1 MKPDLYGFITT
12 MIKVTYVIWQLQGLP
27 KTSSNPPTFSES
39 PIPKIG
45 SGRKR
50 LISEHKGFLP
60 SSNRKSG
67 GRGHVGPYLCRR
79 PSTGDRLSDCH
90 PCSIRSGRGSRE
102 GYFLWPSR
110 GLIGSAGPFSTSGG
124 GGGEGGG
131 GGACCP
137 TGCPPGRKRSTII
150 LRRTTMASLG
160 SSALASE
167 ESTDSAST

>member
-39 PIPKIG
+39 PIPKTG

-90 PCSIRSGRGSRE
+90 PCSIGSGRGSRG
-102 GYFLWPSR
+102 GYFLRPSR

-124 GGGEGGG
+124 GGGGG
-131 GGACCP
+131 
-137 TGCPPGRKRSTII
+137 RRRSLLPHGLSARQETFDYHI
-150 LRRTTMASLG
+150 TTYHHG
-160 SSALASE
+160 IVRVFCFGF
-167 ESTDSAST
+167 

>member
-39 PIPKIG
+39 PILKIG

-79 PSTGDRLSDCH
+79 PSTSVRLSDCH
-90 PCSIRSGRGSRE
+90 PCSIGSGRGSRGG
-102 GYFLWPSR
+102 GYFLRPSR
-110 GLIGSAGPFSTSGG
+110 GLIGSAGPFSTFGG
-124 GGGEGGG
+124 GGGR
-131 GGACCP
+131 
-137 TGCPPGRKRSTII
+137 GRRRS
-150 LRRTTMASLG
+150 LLPHRL
-160 SSALASE
+160 SARQETFDYHITAYHHGIVMVFCFGF
-167 ESTDSAST
+167 